1 MAGEIV
7 LVNVADVDRPG
18 LMAMV
23 TSTLAQYQARVLD
36 LGQAVIHDTLGLG
49 LLVQVASAQAATE
62 LEAELSA
69 SLAKIDLPVRF
80 TRIGAER
87 YNEWVAGQGKPR
99 YILTL
104 MARGFDANQLAA
116 VSSIT
121 RDAGLNIET
130 VRRLSGRLSL
140 ESLDLLADGKEST
153 SIEMALRGVLPDG
166 QAHNASALKSRLLE
180 AAASLD
186 FDFSVQEDTVY
197 RRNRRLVAFDMDST
211 LIQVEAMDELAKR
224 HGVGDQVVAITARAM
239 AGELDFD
246 ASFRER
252 AKLLAG
258 LPETQLAELAATVP
272 LNEGAERLIQVL
284 RHFGYRIAVLSG
296 GFQYVGERLRDRFAI
311 DYLYANNLEVVDGVM
326 TGEVVGSIVNA
337 QRKADLLQDIAEQ
350 EGINLAQTIAIGDG
364 ANDLPM
370 LSAAGLGV
378 AFHAKPVVKQTA
390 SHAISNFGLD
400 SVLYL
405 MGFTDRDIEQALSD
419 ES

>member
-49 LLVQVASAQAATE
+49 LLVQVGSAQAADA
-62 LEAELSA
+62 LEADLSA
-69 SLAKIDLPVRF
+69 EMAKIDLPVRF
-80 TRIGAER
+80 TRIGPQR

-104 MARGFDANQLAA
+104 MTRGFDAAQLAA
-116 VSSIT
+116 ISTIT

-130 VRRLSGRLSL
+130 VRRLSGRLPL
-140 ESLDLLADGKEST
+140 ESLEDGNQRT
-153 SIEMALRGVLPDG
+153 SIEMGLRGLLPQG
-166 QAHNASALKSRLLE
+166 LAHNASALKSQLLE
-180 AAASLD
+180 AGAELD

-258 LPETQLAELAATVP
+258 LPESELAELAATVP

-296 GFQYVGERLRDRFAI
+296 GFQYVGERLRDRFEI
-311 DYLYANNLEVVDGVM
+311 DYLYANNLEVANGVM
-326 TGEVVGSIVNA
+326 TGEVLGSIVNA

-350 EGINLAQTIAIGDG
+350 EGIDLAQTIAIGDG

-405 MGFTDRDIEQALSD
+405 MGFTDRDIEQALA
-419 ES
+419 

>member
-1 MAGEIV
+1 VAGEIV

-49 LLVQVASAQAATE
+49 LLVQVSSAAAATA

-69 SLAKIDLPVRF
+69 AMAKIEVPVRF
-80 TRIGAER
+80 TRIGPQR
-87 YNEWVAGQGKPR
+87 YAEWVAGQGKPR

-104 MARGFDANQLAA
+104 MARGFDAEQLAA
-116 VSSIT
+116 VSTIT

-130 VRRLSGRLSL
+130 VRRLSGRMSL
-140 ESLDLLADGKEST
+140 QSLAHGDQRT
-153 SIEMALRGVLPDG
+153 SIEMGLRGVLPEG

-252 AKLLAG
+252 AKLLVG

-296 GFQYVGERLRDRFAI
+296 GFQYVGERLRERFAI

-326 TGEVVGSIVNA
+326 TGEVLGPIVNA

-390 SHAISNFGLD
+390 NHAISNFGLD

-405 MGFTDRDIEQALSD
+405 MGFTDRDIEQALA
-419 ES
+419 

>member
-49 LLVQVASAQAATE
+49 LLVQVSSAEAASA

-69 SLAKIDLPVRF
+69 AMAQIDVPVRF
-80 TRIGAER
+80 TRIGPQR
-87 YNEWVAGQGKPR
+87 YAEWVAGQGKPR

-104 MARGFDANQLAA
+104 MARGFAAEQLAA
-116 VSSIT
+116 VSTIT

-130 VRRLSGRLSL
+130 VRRLSGRVSL
-140 ESLDLLADGKEST
+140 QSLADGDQRT
-153 SIEMALRGVLPDG
+153 SIEMALRGVLPEG

-296 GFQYVGERLRDRFAI
+296 GFQYVGERLRERFAI

-326 TGEVVGSIVNA
+326 TGEVLGPIVNA

-405 MGFTDRDIEQALSD
+405 MGFTDRDIEQALA
-419 ES
+419 

>member
-7 LVNVADVDRPG
+7 LVNIADVDRPG

-49 LLVQVASAQAATE
+49 VLVQVGSAEAAAA

-69 SLAKIDLPVRF
+69 TLAKINLPVRF
-80 TRIGAER
+80 TRIGPER
-87 YNEWVAGQGKPR
+87 YNEWVAGHGKPR

-104 MARGFDANQLAA
+104 MARGFSAAQLAA
-116 VSSIT
+116 VSTIT
-121 RDAGLNIET
+121 RETGLNIET
-130 VRRLSGRLSL
+130 VRRLSGRVSL
-140 ESLDLLADGKEST
+140 ESLAEGNQFT
-153 SIEMALRGVLPDG
+153 SIEMGLRGVLPQG
-166 QAHNASALKSRLLE
+166 QVHNASELKSRLLD
-180 AAASLD
+180 AAARLD

-252 AKLLAG
+252 ARLLAG
-258 LPETQLAELAATVP
+258 LPETQLAELAANVP

-296 GFQYVGERLRDRFAI
+296 GFQYVGERLRERFAI
-311 DYLYANNLEVVDGVM
+311 DYLYANNLEVANGVM
-326 TGEVVGSIVNA
+326 TGEVLGPIVNA
-337 QRKADLLQDIAEQ
+337 QRKADLLQHIAEL

-405 MGFTDRDIEQALSD
+405 MGFTDRDIEQALV
-419 ES
+419 

>member
-69 SLAKIDLPVRF
+69 TLAKIDLPVRF
-80 TRIGAER
+80 TRIGPER

-104 MARGFDANQLAA
+104 MARGFDAVQLAA

-140 ESLDLLADGKEST
+140 ESLDMLADGKEST
-153 SIEMALRGVLPDG
+153 SIEMTLRGVLPDG

-180 AAASLD
+180 AAANLD
-186 FDFSVQEDTVY
+186 FDFSVQEDSVY

-258 LPETQLAELAATVP
+258 LPETELAELAATVP

-284 RHFGYRIAVLSG
+284 THFGYRIAVLSG
-296 GFQYVGERLRDRFAI
+296 GFQYVGERLRERFAI

-326 TGEVVGSIVNA
+326 TGEVLGSIVNA

-405 MGFTDRDIEQALSD
+405 MGFTDRDIEQALA
-419 ES
+419 EET

>member
-1 MAGEIV
+1 VAGEIV

-23 TSTLAQYQARVLD
+23 TSTLAKYQARVLD

-49 LLVQVASAQAATE
+49 LLVQLNNAAEVAAMQQALTGA
-62 LEAELSA
+62 LQAL
-69 SLAKIDLPVRF
+69 DVPVRF
-80 TRIGAER
+80 TPISPQR
-87 YNEWVAGQGKPR
+87 YQEWVLGQGKPR

-104 MARGFDANQLAA
+104 MARGFSAQQMAA
-116 VSSIT
+116 VSTIT

-130 VRRLSGRLSL
+130 VRRLSGRVPLQAVTDS
-140 ESLDLLADGKEST
+140 EQRT
-153 SIEMALRGVLPDG
+153 SIEMGLRGVLPAG
-166 QAHNASALKSRLLE
+166 QAHNAAALKAQLLE
-180 AAASLD
+180 AAGSLD

-224 HGVGDQVVAITARAM
+224 FGVGDQVVAITAQAM

-246 ASFRER
+246 ESFRAR
-252 AKLLAG
+252 ARLLAG
-258 LPETQLAELAATVP
+258 LPEQALADLAETVQ
-272 LNEGAERLIQVL
+272 LNDGAERLIHVL
-284 RHFGYRIAVLSG
+284 RHFGYRIALLSG
-296 GFQYVGERLRDRFAI
+296 GFQYLGERLAQRLQI
-311 DYLYANNLEVVDGVM
+311 DHVYANTLEVRDGVM
-326 TGEVVGSIVNA
+326 TGQVLGDIVNA
-337 QRKADLLQDIAEQ
+337 QRKADLLQQLAELEQ
-350 EGINLAQTIAIGDG
+350 INLAQTIAIGDG

-378 AFHAKPVVKQTA
+378 AFHAKPLVKATA

-405 MGFTDRDIEQALSD
+405 MGFTDRDIDEALA
-419 ES
+419 